1 MGLQFDLH
9 DLVNGSG
16 TQTNFTTQ
24 LLKLI
29 FKADR
34 HNKELLRK
42 GFPNAV
48 FTVEQYQQLGIFE
61 NVDYD

>member
-16 TQTNFTTQ
+16 KQTNFTTQ

-29 FKADR
+29 FKADN

-61 NVDYD
+61 HVDYD